1 MNQSC
6 RGRIVLGVT
15 GGIAAYKSAEL
26 ARLLR
31 RRGDEV
37 QVVMTE
43 AATRFVTPMT
53 FQALSGRSVRTS
65 LWDEASEAAMGH
77 IELAR
82 WADRILV
89 APASADFLAKLNA
102 GLADDLLA
110 TLCLVAE
117 CPLLVAPAMNCA
129 MWRHPATQANVNSL
143 RQRGVEIL
151 GPAEGEQACG
161 ETGPGRMLEPAE
173 ILAYLDDGRQTGQLQ
188 GVKVLITAGPTR
200 EAIDPVRYISNRSS
214 GKMGYALAQAAHEAG
229 AVVTLISGP
238 TALQPPAAEKLIP
251 VESAAEMYHAVMNIV
266 EKQDI
271 FISAAAVA
279 DYAPLQ
285 KEENK
290 VKKQTGPIQL
300 ALVPTTDIL
309 ATVTKLDNKPFSVGF
324 AAETQSLEQYA
335 KDKLV
340 RKNLD
345 MIAANLVGEKQGFEV
360 DENALHVFWPG
371 GETRL
376 PLASKLTLARRLIGL
391 IAERYEAQNSTE
403 NSR

>member
-26 ARLLR
+26 VRLLR

-43 AATRFVTPMT
+43 AATHFVTPMT

-82 WADRILV
+82 WANRILV

-117 CPLLVAPAMNCA
+117 CPLLVAPAMNRA

-161 ETGPGRMLEPAE
+161 ETGPGRMLEPEE
-173 ILAYLDDGRQTGQLQ
+173 ILAYLDDGRQTGLLQ
-188 GVKVLITAGPTR
+188 GVNVLITAGPTR

-238 TALQPPAAEKLIP
+238 TALQPPAVEKLIS
-251 VESAAEMYHAVMNIV
+251 VESATEMYHAVMNIV

-300 ALVPTTDIL
+300 ALVPTADIL

-345 MIAANLVGEKQGFEV
+345 MIAANLVGENQGFEV
-360 DENALHVFWPG
+360 NENALHVFWPG

>member
-345 MIAANLVGEKQGFEV
+345 MIAANLVGENQGFEV